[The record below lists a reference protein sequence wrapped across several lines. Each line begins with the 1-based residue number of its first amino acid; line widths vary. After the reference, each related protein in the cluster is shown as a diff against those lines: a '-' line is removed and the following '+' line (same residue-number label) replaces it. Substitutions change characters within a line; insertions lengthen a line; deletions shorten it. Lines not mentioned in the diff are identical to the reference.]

1 MRKLD
6 FCQFENK
13 DADQLCSNCTADQR
27 LFFRYTD
34 SMITTLVKSKIS
46 SFKPFPVTAQAGLC
60 QTWSETPNTGFLAW
74 RLSHLLACKNEDSVS
89 ESRRTDVGIIQI
101 LDALKSY
108 M

>member
-6 FCQFENK
+6 FCLFENK

-27 LFFRYTD
+27 FFFRYTD

-60 QTWSETPNTGFLAW
+60 QTWSETPNTDFLAW
-74 RLSHLLACKNEDSVS
+74 RLSHYWLVRMKTVCRKAGGQMLELF
-89 ESRRTDVGIIQI
+89 RFWM
-101 LDALKSY
+101 L
-108 M
+108 